1 MFIYIYKFTRIIK
14 INMKYTI
21 LSKMYLNVLCMGKCT
36 LPIKHWDR
44 YNLSILYLINNFFIV
59 ESFLL
64 ECILILWNIFN
75 MFSCFYILN

>member
-1 MFIYIYKFTRIIK
+1 
-14 INMKYTI
+14 MKYTI
-21 LSKMYLNVLCMGKCT
+21 LSKMCLSVLCMGKCT
-36 LPIKHWDR
+36 LLIKNWDR
-44 YNLSILYLINNFFIV
+44 YNLAILYLINYLFIV